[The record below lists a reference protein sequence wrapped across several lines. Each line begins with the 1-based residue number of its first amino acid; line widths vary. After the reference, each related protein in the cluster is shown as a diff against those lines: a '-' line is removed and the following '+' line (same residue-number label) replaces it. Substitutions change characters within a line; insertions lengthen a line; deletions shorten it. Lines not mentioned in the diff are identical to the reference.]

1 MTTML
6 TGTLSSSTYTMVK
19 EERIYREGDGEG

>member
-6 TGTLSSSTYTMVK
+6 TGTLSSSTYAMVK